1 MAGVLLTSIGCA
13 DAGDT
18 GATPPTESPSITS
31 TPSSSPA
38 TCDEPET
45 TTIDLVAKN
54 TRFNMKC
61 LVVPA
66 GEPLDVTLQNEDSVN
81 HNFSIYTREFSSEFT
96 GDLSHGGE
104 TFHYDVPGLESGQ
117 YLFQCD
123 IHPRDME
130 GPLTVR

>member
-13 DAGDT
+13 DVGGT
-18 GATPPTESPSITS
+18 GATPPAESPSVSS

-45 TTIDLVAKN
+45 ATIDLVAKSR
-54 TRFNMKC
+54 RFNVKC

-66 GEPLDVTLQNEDSVN
+66 GEPLGVTLQNEDSVN

-96 GDLSHGGE
+96 GDISYGGE
-104 TFHYDVPGLESGQ
+104 TFHYDVPGLEPGE

-130 GPLTVR
+130 GPLIVR